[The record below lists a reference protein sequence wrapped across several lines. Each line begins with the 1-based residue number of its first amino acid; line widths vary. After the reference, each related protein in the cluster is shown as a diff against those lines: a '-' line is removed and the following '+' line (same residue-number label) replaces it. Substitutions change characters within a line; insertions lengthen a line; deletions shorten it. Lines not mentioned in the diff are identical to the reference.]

1 MSTYKVK
8 ATKTTTGMQ
17 VSAGTR
23 GFEITFDEPNSTNT
37 GMNPVEILLTS
48 FGACQAITATEL
60 DSHGN
65 AILIFKHFGSIFPVI
80 LAEKMLLIT
89 TTVINSLK
97 SATHL
102 TCAVMNQKKTSR
114 NSLLMLRG
122 SVRLKILSLTEQ
134 NLLKMVLS
142 LKIRGYSN
150 AIY

>member
-60 DSHGN
+60 ARKRNFDLQAFWVDISGDLGREDVADNDNRYKFTEIRYTPHLRSDESEEDIKKFLADVARKCPVENTLAYGTKFVEDS
-65 AILIFKHFGSIFPVI
+65 FVV
-80 LAEKMLLIT
+80 ED
-89 TTVINSLK
+89 
-97 SATHL
+97 
-102 TCAVMNQKKTSR
+102 
-114 NSLLMLRG
+114 
-122 SVRLKILSLTEQ
+122 
-134 NLLKMVLS
+134 
-142 LKIRGYSN
+142 
-150 AIY
+150 